1 MRIYVETQNAE
12 TLTLN
17 VEQEDTV
24 RTVKEKIKLVKKI
37 PIDEQTLQYN
47 GSNLKDGETLEKCG
61 IYRDA
66 TLQVLI
72 DVRRSTT
79 M

>member
-1 MRIYVETQNAE
+1 METQNAE

-17 VEQEDTV
+17 VEQEDSV

-37 PIDEQTLQYN
+37 SIDEQTLRYN
-47 GSNLKDGETLEKCG
+47 GKELKDGETLEQCG

-66 TLQVLI
+66 TLQVLV
-72 DVRRSTT
+72 DMRRSTT
-79 M
+79 L

>member
-1 MRIYVETQNAE
+1 METQNAE

-17 VEQEDTV
+17 VEQEDLV
-24 RTVKEKIKLVKKI
+24 RIVKEKIKLAKKI
-37 PIDEQTLQYN
+37 PVEEQTLQYN
-47 GSNLKDGETLEKCG
+47 GKELKDDETLEQCG
-61 IYRDA
+61 VYRDA

-79 M
+79 L

>member
-1 MRIYVETQNAE
+1 MRIFVETQNSE

-17 VEQEDTV
+17 VEQEDSV
-24 RTVKEKIKLVKKI
+24 RIVKEKIKLAKRI
-37 PIDEQTLQYN
+37 PIEEQTLQYN
-47 GSNLKDGETLEKCG
+47 GKTLKDDETLEQCG

-72 DVRRSTT
+72 EVRRSTT

>member
-1 MRIYVETQNAE
+1 MKIYVETQNAE

-17 VEQEDTV
+17 VEPEDTV

-37 PIDEQTLQYN
+37 PVEELTLRYN
-47 GSNLKDGETLEKCG
+47 GKDLKDGETLEKCG
-61 IYRDA
+61 VYRDA

-72 DVRRSTT
+72 EVRRSTT
-79 M
+79 L

>member
-1 MRIYVETQNAE
+1 MRIFVETQNAE
-12 TLTLN
+12 TLALN

-24 RTVKEKIKLVKKI
+24 RIVKEKIKLVKKI
-37 PIDEQTLQYN
+37 PVEEQTLQYN
-47 GSNLKDGETLEKCG
+47 GKDLKDGETLEQCG
-61 IYRDA
+61 VYRDA

-72 DVRRSTT
+72 EVRRSTT

>member
-1 MRIYVETQNAE
+1 METQNAE

>member
-17 VEQEDTV
+17 VEQEDAV
-24 RTVKEKIKLVKKI
+24 RTVKEKIKLAKKI
-37 PIDEQTLQYN
+37 PVDEQTLQYN
-47 GSNLKDGETLEKCG
+47 GRDLKDGETLEECG
-61 IYRDA
+61 VYRDA

-72 DVRRSTT
+72 NVRRSTT
-79 M
+79 L

>member
-37 PIDEQTLQYN
+37 PVDEQTLQYN
-47 GSNLKDGETLEKCG
+47 GRDLKDGEMLEKCG

-72 DVRRSTT
+72 NLRRSTT

>member
-17 VEQEDTV
+17 VEQEDLV
-24 RTVKEKIKLVKKI
+24 RIVKEKIKLAKKI
-37 PIDEQTLQYN
+37 PVEEQTLQYN
-47 GSNLKDGETLEKCG
+47 GKELKDDETLEQCG
-61 IYRDA
+61 VYRDA

-79 M
+79 L

>member
-37 PIDEQTLQYN
+37 PIDDQTLQYN